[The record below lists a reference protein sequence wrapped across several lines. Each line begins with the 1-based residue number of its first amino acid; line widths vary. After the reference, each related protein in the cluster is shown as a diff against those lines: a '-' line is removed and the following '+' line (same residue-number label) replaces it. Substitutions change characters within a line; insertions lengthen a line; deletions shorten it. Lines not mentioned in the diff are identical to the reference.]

1 MKILLRL
8 LPVFLFL
15 SACSPSPQA
24 IQTALA
30 QTQAANPTST
40 FTLAPTITLTPTLVP
55 TATSF
60 SGNIEAT
67 LISQGYTCKES
78 TCTDSDATIT
88 FSDQTITM
96 VIDPTIANG
105 AAADR
110 EYILIENALNML
122 YIPSFSSFVVKDVQ
136 SAIDQSYHSNSPNTY
151 FNDSILG
158 CPLSITI
165 HWNQSSTGMD
175 RITIVLTIVEKLI
188 LKK

>member
-1 MKILLRL
+1 MGKLLKL
-8 LPVFLFL
+8 LIIMIFLT
-15 SACSPSPQA
+15 ACSPSPQA

-40 FTLAPTITLTPTLVP
+40 FTPIPTITLTPTLVP

-88 FSDQTITM
+88 ISDKTLTM

-105 AAADR
+105 AAAER

-122 YIPSFSSFVVKDVQ
+122 YIPGFSSFVVKDVQ

-165 HWNQSSTGMD
+165 HSNQSYTGMD
-175 RITIVLTIVEKLI
+175 KITIVLTIVEKLI
-188 LKK
+188 LK